1 MRIKVLIMSSLLLLA
16 LFAVKSYS
24 VDWDN
29 PEDQSVDQMIAGPDQ
44 GTVIP
49 QSGPVETPQSSRA
62 AEIGQSGKDILS
74 TPIGNKL
81 TSGATNP
88 QEARGQDLNQ
98 TVATPTVAAD
108 ANANVKAKPAMSS
121 ELVIVSGSWSLDLN
135 DSASRKAIL
144 TIFQNGDAVYGTGN
158 LNLDANTAM
167 IAAASG
173 TVTGD
178 QVNLG
183 IISLGKVS
191 LYRIVM
197 TINGDSA
204 TGSYTA
210 FSPGLPPS
218 TGTAKGLRLVS

>member
-1 MRIKVLIMSSLLLLA
+1 MRIKVLIISSLLLLA
-16 LFAVKSYS
+16 LFAIKSYS

-44 GTVIP
+44 GMVIP

-74 TPIGNKL
+74 TPVGNKL
-81 TSGATNP
+81 TSVATNP
-88 QEARGQDLNQ
+88 QESRSQDQNQ
-98 TVATPTVAAD
+98 TVATPTVAANP
-108 ANANVKAKPAMSS
+108 NAQAKPTMSS
-121 ELVIVSGSWSLDLN
+121 DLAIVSGSWSLDLN

-144 TIFQNGDAVYGTGN
+144 TIFQNGDTIYGTGN

-167 IAAASG
+167 IAVASG
-173 TVTGD
+173 TVTGN
-178 QVNLG
+178 QVNLD
-183 IISLGKVS
+183 IVSLGKVT
-191 LYRIVM
+191 LYRIFM
-197 TINGDSA
+197 TVSGDSA

-210 FSPGLPPS
+210 FSPGLSPA